1 MQVPFTLDIPE
12 TYVITLLK
20 IACDIVLGGV
30 LINQPCCD

>member
-1 MQVPFTLDIPE
+1 
-12 TYVITLLK
+12 VITLLK